1 MLYHDIMKIIRVQHY
16 YCKSVDVIIV
26 EALIVQV
33 EQIQQMLAYLE
44 KLAWYHWKIK
54 VSDAVMLLF
63 SEELNIPCLLPSE
76 VFHGWQSC

>member
-1 MLYHDIMKIIRVQHY
+1 M
-16 YCKSVDVIIV
+16 DVIIV

-63 SEELNIPCLLPSE
+63 SEELNIPCLLPS
-76 VFHGWQSC
+76 